1 MPTIWYYKNVRV
13 DGGVRTGIDI
23 DGDRVYHRFVAGD
36 EDETPVLKWF
46 VDVQCTGDSL
56 PTEPESARDW
66 LLANLEAIR
75 GELSRV
81 AEQLVVGLDELSWPY
96 MHSSKLADEDVDL
109 RVRCSAIRRL
119 DGLQIAE
126 RLREVANGLE
136 KDVAS
141 LPPAELITA

>member
-1 MPTIWYYKNVRV
+1 MATIWYFKNVRY

-23 DGDRVYHRFVAGD
+23 DDDRVFHRFVAGN
-36 EDETPVLKWF
+36 EDENPALLWF
-46 VDVQCTGDSL
+46 VDARCTGDSL
-56 PTEPESARDW
+56 PIEPESARDW
-66 LLANLEAIR
+66 LLANLHAIR
-75 GELSRV
+75 GELCRV
-81 AEQLVVGLDELSWPY
+81 ADQLVVGLDELSWPY
-96 MHSSKLADEDVDL
+96 LHNSKLADQDVEL

-119 DGLQIAE
+119 DGIQIAG